1 MVEPQFE
8 PRSAAPLIKASG
20 IAWIRFGRRD
30 MARAERYFT
39 DFGLHVAART
49 ETALYFRGVLSSHHF
64 LVVEMAPHD
73 VLLGFALHAASADDL
88 ALIAAAHGVPLESS
102 REPGGGS
109 VVRLQDPAGLAVEVV
124 HGLAELPQLS
134 HRGARVL
141 NRPGDTRRVNAPQ
154 PALSGPAEVFR
165 LGHLALQRQELVNN
179 TRWYMQNFGLIAS
192 DVELLPDNHCPV
204 LVFMRCDLGAAPTDH
219 HSVVIAAGPR
229 DGFDHAAFETLD
241 LDAVALGGEWLQR
254 KGWVHNWGVGR
265 RVLGSQIF
273 NYHFDP
279 SGFAVEHYADGDM
292 LDTSYPTRSHQAG
305 KAGIYQWGPVMPDHF
320 IDLAPSFS
328 LLADVVRGLR
338 TRAEFTRARLAAIKR
353 VFNRPAR
360 PWGGRRF
367 REPRPA

>member
-1 MVEPQFE
+1 MVAPQFE
-8 PRSAAPLIKASG
+8 PRSAAPLIKATG
-20 IAWIRFGRRD
+20 IAWIRLGRRD
-30 MARAERYFT
+30 LKRAERYFT

-49 ETALYFRGVLSSHHF
+49 ETALYFRGVLSQHHF
-64 LVVEMAPHD
+64 LIIEVAPHD
-73 VLLGFALHAASADDL
+73 VLLGFALHAASAEDL
-88 ALIAAAHGVPLESS
+88 ALIAAAHDVPLESS

-109 VVRLQDPAGLAVEVV
+109 LVRLHDPAGLAVEIV
-124 HGLAELPQLS
+124 HGLAELPKLP
-134 HRGARVL
+134 HREARL
-141 NRPGDTRRVNAPQ
+141 FNRPGEVRRVNAPQ
-154 PALSGPAEVFR
+154 PALAGPAEVFR

-192 DVELLPDNHCPV
+192 DVELLPDSHHPA

-229 DGFDHAAFETLD
+229 DSFDHAAFETID

-254 KGWVHNWGVGR
+254 QGWVQNWGVGR
-265 RVLGSQIF
+265 HVLGSQIF

-292 LDTSYPTRSHQAG
+292 LDASYPTRFHPTG

-320 IDLAPSFS
+320 IDLAPTLP

-338 TRAEFTRARLAAIKR
+338 TRPDFTLARLAAIKR
-353 VFNRPAR
+353 AFDRPAR
-360 PWGGRRF
+360 SWAGRRF
-367 REPRPA
+367 RKPRPA